1 VSARFDRSQR
11 ALAAA
16 LVCVVTVVAFEA
28 MSVATVMPLVEKD
41 LGGIEWYGWVFSA
54 FTLSQLVG
62 IVGAGRWCDRRPPV
76 EPMAA
81 GLVFFGVGLL
91 VAGFAPSMPV
101 LVGGRVLQGVGA
113 GAAPAVAYVC
123 IGRGFPPELRPRVF
137 ALNSTAWLAP
147 SLIGPPIASALGA
160 TVGWRWV
167 FLGLIPL
174 AGLIGALAMPAV
186 ARLGPPPPNDR
197 EQPPVALALAV
208 LVAGAG
214 LLLAGADQAGVA
226 LVVMVV
232 VGGVLAVVSL
242 RRLTPPGTL
251 RVARGQPA
259 AIALR
264 GFGTFAFFSIDAF
277 ITLALVRGRGTATWV
292 AAVSLIIA
300 SFTWTGGAWLQARWV
315 GRYGPR
321 PLVAVGYVLIAAAGG
336 LFLAVLT
343 PRVPFTLAYLAWG
356 VGGLGMGLSYA
367 SISAATLARA
377 ESGREGESATALQLV
392 DSLGIALGTGLAGAV
407 VASHGGSGT
416 EVRAALGV
424 VWIASIVVALVGASL
439 SGRLD
444 RSVLHATVD
453 A

>member
-1 VSARFDRSQR
+1 MI
-11 ALAAA
+11 AA
-16 LVCVVTVVAFEA
+16 LVF
-28 MSVATVMPLVEKD
+28 
-41 LGGIEWYGWVFSA
+41 F
-54 FTLSQLVG
+54 
-62 IVGAGRWCDRRPPV
+62 AG
-76 EPMAA
+76 
-81 GLVFFGVGLL
+81 GLL
-91 VAGFAPSMPV
+91 VAGLAPTMPV

-137 ALNSTAWLAP
+137 ALLSTAWLAP

-174 AGLIGALAMPAV
+174 TGIIGALAMPAV
-186 ARLGPPPPNDR
+186 TRLGPPPPTDHR
-197 EQPPVALALAV
+197 LPRVAGALTV
-208 LVAGAG
+208 LVAGTA
-214 LLLAGADQAGVA
+214 LLLAGADQEGVT
-226 LVVMVV
+226 LVVLVAA
-232 VGGVLAVVSL
+232 GAVLAVVSL

-264 GFGTFAFFSIDAF
+264 GFATFAFFSVDAY
-277 ITLALVRGRGTATWV
+277 ITLALVTGRGARTWV
-292 AAVSLIIA
+292 AAVALTIA
-300 SFTWTGGAWLQARWV
+300 AFTWTGGAWLQARWI

-321 PLVAVGYVLIAAAGG
+321 PLVAGGYALIAVAGV
-336 LFLAVLT
+336 LFVALLRPA
-343 PRVPFTLAYLAWG
+343 VPFELAYLAWA

-377 ESGREGESATALQLV
+377 ESGREGESVTALQLV

-407 VASHGGSGT
+407 VAAHGSSGP
-416 EVRAALGV
+416 EVRSALRI
-424 VWIASIVVALVGASL
+424 VWIASIAVALVGAAL
-439 SGRLD
+439 AGRLD
-444 RSVLHATVD
+444 RSVVHATVD